1 MLNYPTTRMAP
12 IHWTPGHP
20 MPSSSRLWCGS
31 VKTTVMQA
39 KVTVNRIKLME
50 HLVSAARHVEDGQE
64 LIRRQRD
71 RIYFLGKGGRDT
83 NLAELVLA
91 RLEASQSLRIA
102 NLKQLEEMLS
112 ALAS

>member
-1 MLNYPTTRMAP
+1 MV
-12 IHWTPGHP
+12 
-20 MPSSSRLWCGS
+20 GS
-31 VKTTVMQA
+31 LKTTEIQA
-39 KVTVNRIKLME
+39 KVAVDRINLME
-50 HLVSAARHVEDGQE
+50 QLVSATRHVEDGQE

-102 NLKQLEEMLS
+102 DRKRLEDMLA
-112 ALAS
+112 ALGA